1 MTRQLLIPQSFGA
14 HRGLTFNWIPFDS
27 SADRSGFT
35 DGSSYTGNVNRSG
48 RDVSESLARSIL
60 VRSRSCRSSG
70 PADEAG
76 SPIGLRADLD
86 VQPIRENPV
95 NRMGGL
101 GECRHLGMVII
112 DHNGKI

>member
-27 SADRSGFT
+27 SADRSGFI
-35 DGSSYTGNVNRSG
+35 DGSSYTGNGNRSG

-86 VQPIRENPV
+86 GQPIRENPGD
-95 NRMGGL
+95 RMGGL
-101 GECRHLGMVII
+101 GECRHLEMVII
-112 DHNGKI
+112 DHYDKI